1 MKQRS
6 FVLLV
11 VFLVALLTGC
21 GQPAP
26 TAPAAAAD
34 NAASAEIDLATLPAL
49 LDPATVNQ
57 IRERAD
63 VLLIDV
69 REQAEYN
76 EGHIP
81 GITLIPMGEISNRL
95 AEIPKD
101 KTVVVT
107 CRSGNRSSQV
117 ASYLQQQGFTNIHD
131 MQGGIVA
138 WQQAGL
144 PVER

>member
-1 MKQRS
+1 MKQRI
-6 FVLLV
+6 FIL
-11 VFLVALLTGC
+11 FLIITVALSSGC
-21 GQPAP
+21 GQQATP
-26 TAPAAAAD
+26 APAAST
-34 NAASAEIDLATLPAL
+34 NSEIDLATLPAL

-57 IRERAD
+57 IRDRAD

-69 REQAEYN
+69 REQTEYN

-81 GITLIPMGEISNRL
+81 GITLIPMGEIPGRL

-131 MQGGIVA
+131 LQGGIVA

>member
-1 MKQRS
+1 MKQRI
-6 FVLLV
+6 FIL
-11 VFLVALLTGC
+11 FLIIIVALISGC
-21 GQPAP
+21 GQQATPAP
-26 TAPAAAAD
+26 AT
-34 NAASAEIDLATLPAL
+34 SANSEIDLATLPAL

-57 IRERAD
+57 LRDRAD

-81 GITLIPMGEISNRL
+81 GITLIPMGEIPGRL

-131 MQGGIVA
+131 LQGGIVA

>member
-6 FVLLV
+6 FTLLLIVMVVLL
-11 VFLVALLTGC
+11 AGC
-21 GQPAP
+21 GAQATPVAVNGD
-26 TAPAAAAD
+26 T
-34 NAASAEIDLATLPAL
+34 DLAALPVL

-69 REQAEYN
+69 REQAEYDA
-76 EGHIP
+76 GHIP
-81 GITLIPMGEISNRL
+81 GITLIPMGDIANRL

-101 KTVVVT
+101 KTVVVS
-107 CRSGNRSSQV
+107 CQSGRRSSQV
-117 ASYLQQQGFTNIHD
+117 ASFLQEQGYTNIHD
-131 MQGGIVA
+131 LQGGFSA

-144 PVER
+144 PIER

>member
-6 FVLLV
+6 FTLLLIV
-11 VFLVALLTGC
+11 MVALLAGC
-21 GQPAP
+21 GAKATPVAVNDD
-26 TAPAAAAD
+26 T
-34 NAASAEIDLATLPAL
+34 DLATLPVL

-69 REQAEYN
+69 REQAEYDA
-76 EGHIP
+76 GHIP
-81 GITLIPMGEISNRL
+81 GITLIPMGDIANRL

-101 KTVVVT
+101 KTVVVS
-107 CRSGNRSSQV
+107 CQSGRRSSQV
-117 ASYLQQQGFTNIHD
+117 ASFLQEQGYTNIHD
-131 MQGGIVA
+131 LQGGFSA

-144 PVER
+144 PIER

>member
-1 MKQRS
+1 MKQRIA
-6 FVLLV
+6 VLLLIV
-11 VFLVALLTGC
+11 MVALLSAC
-21 GQPAP
+21 GQPATP
-26 TAPAAAAD
+26 APAAVAP
-34 NAASAEIDLATLPAL
+34 SEIDLATLPAL

-57 IRERAD
+57 IRARAD
-63 VLLIDV
+63 VLVIDV

-81 GITLIPMGEISNRL
+81 GITLIPMGEIPNRL

-107 CRSGNRSSQV
+107 CHSGNRSSQV
-117 ASYLQQQGFTNIHD
+117 AGYLQQQGFTNIHD
-131 MQGGIVA
+131 MQGGLVA

>member
-1 MKQRS
+1 MKQRI
-6 FVLLV
+6 FVL
-11 VFLVALLTGC
+11 FLIITVALISGC
-21 GQPAP
+21 GQQATP
-26 TAPAAAAD
+26 APAAST
-34 NAASAEIDLATLPAL
+34 NSEIDLATLPAL

-57 IRERAD
+57 LRDRAD

-69 REQAEYN
+69 REQTEYN

-81 GITLIPMGEISNRL
+81 GITLIPMGEIPGRL

-131 MQGGIVA
+131 LQGGIVA

>member
-1 MKQRS
+1 MKQRI
-6 FVLLV
+6 FAF
-11 VFLVALLTGC
+11 FLIFLIALLAGC
-21 GQPAP
+21 GPKS
-26 TAPAAAAD
+26 TTTPAAVTNNAAD
-34 NAASAEIDLATLPAL
+34 AELDLATLPAL
-49 LDPATVNQ
+49 LDPVTVNQ

-81 GITLIPMGEISNRL
+81 GITLIPMGEIPGRL

-131 MQGGIVA
+131 MQGGILA

-144 PVER
+144 PVEQ

>member
-1 MKQRS
+1 MKQRI
-6 FVLLV
+6 FIL
-11 VFLVALLTGC
+11 FLITIVALISGC
-21 GQPAP
+21 GQQATPAP
-26 TAPAAAAD
+26 AI
-34 NAASAEIDLATLPAL
+34 SANSEIDLATLPAL

-57 IRERAD
+57 LRERAD

-81 GITLIPMGEISNRL
+81 GITLIPMGEIPGRL

-131 MQGGIVA
+131 LQGGIVA

>member
-1 MKQRS
+1 MKQRI
-6 FVLLV
+6 FVL
-11 VFLVALLTGC
+11 FLIIIVALISGC
-21 GQPAP
+21 GQQATPAP
-26 TAPAAAAD
+26 ATAA
-34 NAASAEIDLATLPAL
+34 NGEIDLATLPAL

-57 IRERAD
+57 LRERAD

-81 GITLIPMGEISNRL
+81 GITLIPMGEIPGRL

-131 MQGGIVA
+131 LQGGIVA

>member
-1 MKQRS
+1 MKQRI
-6 FVLLV
+6 FVL
-11 VFLVALLTGC
+11 FLIITVALISGC
-21 GQPAP
+21 GQQA
-26 TAPAAAAD
+26 TSAPAT
-34 NAASAEIDLATLPAL
+34 SANGEIDLATLPAL

-57 IRERAD
+57 LRDRAD

-81 GITLIPMGEISNRL
+81 GITLIPMGEIPGRL

-131 MQGGIVA
+131 LQGGIVA